1 MPNYPVIRP
10 WQLRRAVQALDAGGL
25 IAYPTEAVY
34 GLGCD
39 PLNPAAVQQLL
50 ALKQRPMHK
59 GLILIAAG
67 FDQLEPWLA
76 PLPAARRKAVL
87 ASWPGPHTWIWP
99 VSETVPVWLRGAH
112 TSLAVRV
119 TAHPLASA
127 LCEAFGGPLVSTS
140 ANPAGRRPAR
150 SPLRVRQYFPRGVD
164 CILHGPCAGAGAP
177 TRIRDARSG
186 TVLRHG

>member
-1 MPNYPVIRP
+1 MSDYPVIRP
-10 WQLRRAVQALDAGGL
+10 WQLRRAVQALDTGGL

-39 PLNPAAVQQLL
+39 PLDADAVLRLL
-50 ALKQRPMHK
+50 ALKHRPMHK

-76 PLPAARRKAVL
+76 PLPAARRQAVL

-99 VSETVPVWLRGAH
+99 VSEAVPVWLRGAH
-112 TSLAVRV
+112 AGLAVRV
-119 TAHPLASA
+119 TAHPLARA

-150 SPLRVRQYFPRGVD
+150 SPLRVRQYFADRVN
-164 CILHGPCAGAGAP
+164 CILHGPCAGATGP
-177 TRIRDARSG
+177 TAIHDAVTG
-186 TVLRHG
+186 TLLRP